1 VRVPVQIIRSD
12 TKEPVDAELF
22 DEVTLEHFLETQQA
36 WRPLV
41 IQAGLQL
48 HQMGAIDS
56 VPHHW
61 HWDWTTKEA
70 DLRVL
75 AFTFFGL
82 RCENE
87 LQGLMKLVTAGH
99 VGRHPDEKGKP
110 LVYVDYVE
118 TAPWNVKPLMEP
130 LGKSAR
136 FGAVGTRLIEA
147 AVRKSLEEGFKGRV
161 GLHSLSTSEPF
172 YIKVCGMTPVARDP
186 AKQDLLWC
194 EFTPEQANRFLS

>member
-1 VRVPVQIIRSD
+1 
-12 TKEPVDAELF
+12 
-22 DEVTLEHFLETQQA
+22 
-36 WRPLV
+36 
-41 IQAGLQL
+41 
-48 HQMGAIDS
+48 MGAIDS

-99 VGRHPDEKGKP
+99 VGRHPDQKGKP
-110 LVYVDYVE
+110 LVYVDYLE

-161 GLHSLSTSEPF
+161 GLHSLGTSERF
-172 YIKVCGMTPVARDP
+172 YIEVCGMTPVARDP
-186 AKQDLLWC
+186 AKQNLLWC
-194 EFTPEQANRFLS
+194 EFTPEQGTRFLS